1 MRLLEEER
9 ARWYTEGR
17 KDGERLGRM
26 QERRAECGEVDQGST
41 DESDGAMTGIT
52 RVLGEGDRT
61 RAPCTGAP
69 GTVIGSIAYTDE
81 LSLGGEFFNGD
92 AGAYEQREFVEP
104 SVAENPH
111 WRQGD
116 PVILAAAR
124 KPTTHF
130 IWSVEEY
137 NTPIPLGRYGQ
148 PHLESS
154 AWEDFNPIRLW
165 KEVGGS
171 KVERGDS
178 FWVRLALDAW
188 RLPFEFRSNAQRIIV
203 SEAHRFKAAGS
214 TRFVLPLDGEV
225 PEVDIWHQCVN
236 NALYM
241 PLAVRRQYSF
251 DPKTKA
257 LYREWDAGDLGI
269 YLTMRALWHARSAR
283 WSYEEPVWEEE
294 DR

>member
-1 MRLLEEER
+1 MSCSAAAAGARQTERLMARDVFERAEPQQTATGPVDSCAGPQAKRRRVETGSIEMKGKNDEDASGGRAEETNALQSIVAGLPENVRATAMRLLEEER

-178 FWVRLALDAW
+178 FW
-188 RLPFEFRSNAQRIIV
+188 
-203 SEAHRFKAAGS
+203 
-214 TRFVLPLDGEV
+214 
-225 PEVDIWHQCVN
+225 
-236 NALYM
+236 
-241 PLAVRRQYSF
+241 
-251 DPKTKA
+251 
-257 LYREWDAGDLGI
+257 
-269 YLTMRALWHARSAR
+269 
-283 WSYEEPVWEEE
+283 
-294 DR
+294 